1 MLIKEILKRFCLKL
15 IRFKTCVLEE
25 KYILDTHHH
34 VSFIHDSRES
44 KLNLIVSSLILQI
57 ILRRFII
64 IC

>member
-1 MLIKEILKRFCLKL
+1 MSLHENKHHQISHGKGVPYVLIKEILKRFCLKL

-44 KLNLIVSSLILQI
+44 N
-57 ILRRFII
+57 
-64 IC
+64 